1 MDTPSKRDHPTKDE
15 YWQRQINDWKVSGL
29 NQKQFCLNHS
39 IALSTFCYWKSK
51 IQRIEPITPHFY
63 PLTVPVLPG
72 NSSDAGLI
80 LVVGSKQ
87 FQVQINKAFSG
98 TTLKRLVT
106 TLEEI

>member
-1 MDTPSKRDHPTKDE
+1 MDTQTKNK

-29 NQKQFCLNHS
+29 NQKQFCQSRSL
-39 IALSTFCYWKSK
+39 ALSTFCYWKGK
-51 IQRIEPITPHFY
+51 TNRIKPITPQFY

-80 LVVGSKQ
+80 LLVGSKQ
-87 FQVQINKAFSG
+87 FQVQIKKDFSG
-98 TTLKRLVT
+98 TALKRLVT